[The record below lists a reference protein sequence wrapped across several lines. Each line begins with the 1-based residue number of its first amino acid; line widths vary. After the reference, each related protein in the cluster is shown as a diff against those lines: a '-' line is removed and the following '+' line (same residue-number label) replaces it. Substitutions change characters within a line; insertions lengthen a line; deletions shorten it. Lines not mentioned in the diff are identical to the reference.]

1 MGVGTLDRNQGTA
14 RWTDAGR
21 HGLVWSLLELAS
33 KNDASQPSFAH
44 PIQAFALVKSL
55 VAAALV
61 VAGRSPLSHH
71 YSTVPLLLL
80 IHGHP
85 HPIRLLLPSRFVYV
99 GNAMSVW
106 LPGCLPACLLSSSIC
121 LNHRTLSAMPVMSPV
136 PLPYHA
142 CISDTLPVGH
152 WADSSLSASSL
163 PGLPDPG

>member
-106 LPGCLPACLLSSSIC
+106 LASCLPACLPAIIIHLSQSSYPVCNACHVSRASTIPC
-121 LNHRTLSAMPVMSPV
+121 LYL
-136 PLPYHA
+136 
-142 CISDTLPVGH
+142 
-152 WADSSLSASSL
+152 
-163 PGLPDPG
+163 